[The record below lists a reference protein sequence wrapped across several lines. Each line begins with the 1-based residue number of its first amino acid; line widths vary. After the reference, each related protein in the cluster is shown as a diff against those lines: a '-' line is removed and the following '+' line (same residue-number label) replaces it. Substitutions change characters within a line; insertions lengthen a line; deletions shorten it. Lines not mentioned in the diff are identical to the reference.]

1 MIKPSDSSKAYAI
14 KNNLVVASKYINVL
28 HEDTFIHGPFNFATV
43 HNRKTRDWI
52 GQEDWQVL
60 ANHSH
65 MFQNSIPSFDV
76 PAYSI
81 HVDNGVHASC
91 PGNHQNIFNH
101 MFELLNSDDESL
113 FSNTDDTEIGSP
125 KGGTAV

>member
-1 MIKPSDSSKAYAI
+1 M
-14 KNNLVVASKYINVL
+14 
-28 HEDTFIHGPFNFATV
+28 FIHGPLNCATV
-43 HNRKTRDWI
+43 HNLKTRDRI

-65 MFQNSIPSFDV
+65 MFQNSVPSFDFDV

-81 HVDNGVHASC
+81 HVDNGVHVSC
-91 PGNHQNIFNH
+91 PVSHHHQDIFNH
-101 MFELLNSDDESL
+101 MFYHPGDDDASL
-113 FSNTDDTEIGSP
+113 FSSVADDDSNIGSP

>member
-1 MIKPSDSSKAYAI
+1 MALSILLPSIIVRPAI
-14 KNNLVVASKYINVL
+14 GLGKR
-28 HEDTFIHGPFNFATV
+28 TGRF
-43 HNRKTRDWI
+43 
-52 GQEDWQVL
+52 WQII
-60 ANHSH
+60 AIC
-65 MFQNSIPSFDV
+65 FKIQNSIPSFDV

-91 PGNHQNIFNH
+91 PGNHQNIFN
-101 MFELLNSDDESL
+101 MFERLNSDDESL